1 MADTVDQP
9 FMPSIAQLAAELR
22 GLRDLLNE
30 RDVRS
35 KELLEGHEVLNEQ
48 RFRLEHEWVDT
59 SLKSANDAVELAMQ
73 AASRAVEKAEAASE
87 KRFDSVNEFR
97 ATLAD
102 QQRTLMPRSEAE
114 VRLGSISNEVA
125 GIVKSLTIRL
135 DALSA
140 DVIEIRAIRKGF
152 GEGWGVVVGALSLIV
167 AAVAVAISFAIK
179 H

>member
-9 FMPSIAQLAAELR
+9 FTPSIAQLAAELR

-35 KELLEGHEVLNEQ
+35 KELLEGHEILNEQ
-48 RFRLEHEWVDT
+48 RFTSEHEWMAT
-59 SLKSANDAVELAMQ
+59 SLKAQNDAVVLAME
-73 AASRAVEKAEAASE
+73 AASKAVIKAEAASE
-87 KRFDSVNEFR
+87 KRFDAVNEFR

-114 VRLGSISNEVA
+114 VRLNSMAEKMDSLA
-125 GIVKSLTIRL
+125 KSLTIRL
-135 DALSA
+135 DAIVA
-140 DVIEIRAIRKGF
+140 DVIEIRATRKGF

-167 AAVAVAISFAIK
+167 AAIAVAISFAFK